1 MDELRAKLNKQIL
14 SSATQQSV
22 KLVIDEALEHLNK
35 YKIPANTFFG
45 FIRKMIADLDL
56 YDPMSKTRTQWTN
69 IKIARMHFLQIQ
81 WELKIETGIN
91 NNKEQ

>member
-1 MDELRAKLNKQIL
+1 MVRMDELRAKLNKQIL

-22 KLVIDEALEHLNK
+22 KHAIDEALDNLVR
-35 YKIPANTFFG
+35 YKIPANTFSG
-45 FIRKMIADLDL
+45 FIRKMICDLDI

-81 WELKIETGIN
+81 WELKIEAGM
-91 NNKEQ
+91 K